1 MKILKFILFTFLCT
15 LFYSCSKDL
24 KEQSVL
30 KEKSLDLQMIEAY
43 NEGLNSLKSGDVLF
57 AAKKFNEAEI
67 LYPQSIWAPRSAL
80 MAAYSYYIQNYYEDA
95 VAELERFIK
104 VYSKHENLDY
114 AYFLL
119 ANSYYEQI
127 IDEKKDLQAVIKAK
141 SNFMIVSNR
150 YPNTDYAIDSSF
162 KLDLINDILASKE
175 MYIGRYYLDKKKWI
189 SAINRFK
196 TVINDYQTTIYVE
209 EALYRLV
216 ETYYLLGL
224 KDEAKKYANLLGYN
238 FQSSEWYEKSYSLFN
253 ERYVQSKKLNQS
265 KEKVNYKLIK
275 KVKSLFDWDEKKKIN
290 KYL

>member
-15 LFYSCSKDL
+15 LFFSCSKDL

-119 ANSYYEQI
+119 ANAYYEQI
-127 IDEKKDLQAVIKAK
+127 IDEKK
-141 SNFMIVSNR
+141 
-150 YPNTDYAIDSSF
+150 
-162 KLDLINDILASKE
+162 
-175 MYIGRYYLDKKKWI
+175 
-189 SAINRFK
+189 
-196 TVINDYQTTIYVE
+196 
-209 EALYRLV
+209 
-216 ETYYLLGL
+216 
-224 KDEAKKYANLLGYN
+224 
-238 FQSSEWYEKSYSLFN
+238 
-253 ERYVQSKKLNQS
+253 
-265 KEKVNYKLIK
+265 
-275 KVKSLFDWDEKKKIN
+275 
-290 KYL
+290 